1 MGKWDLYTLFKQDWM
16 KLVGVFQ
23 NQLYVCVVLSE
34 PDVANKCVFILKV
47 LVTSPVWKTSWYYK
61 KLQNTVRGMGLVNS
75 DKVIPE
81 WTGLRMKEW
90 LT

>member
-1 MGKWDLYTLFKQDWM
+1 MTVWGILNFMYMGKSDLYTVFKQDWI

-47 LVTSPVWKTSWYYK
+47 VVTCPVWNASWYYK
-61 KLQNTVRGMGLVNS
+61 TFRIQYVVWG
-75 DKVIPE
+75 
-81 WTGLRMKEW
+81 
-90 LT
+90 